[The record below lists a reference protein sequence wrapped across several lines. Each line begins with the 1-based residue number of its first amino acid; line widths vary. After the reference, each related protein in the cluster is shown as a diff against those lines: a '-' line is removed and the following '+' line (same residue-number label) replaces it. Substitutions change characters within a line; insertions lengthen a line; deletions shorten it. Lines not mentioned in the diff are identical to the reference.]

1 MRGAVTERVRVA
13 GVRANW
19 AMEGN
24 RIGSPSAVTALAA
37 AIVSVGV
44 IGADDRWMVP
54 LGRLVAH
61 GRLPG
66 SLPFASAPTHGWHD
80 VPALAEL
87 ISWSAYVALGDRG
100 LVFLQV
106 LAVACG
112 WTMLARG
119 LLRQGGPEG
128 GRAVVGL
135 LVLAGCAA
143 QLAVTRSYLFSF
155 ALFPVL
161 VYLIEADSRRPSRRI
176 WLALPLL
183 ALWSNLHGVALVGWV
198 VLLIYLAFARLRSD
212 PRTAVLVGVGSTL
225 ALCLTP
231 VSWNTP
237 SYYFTALNN
246 ESARRGYGL
255 WAPLHARGLAFALI
269 GAGLVLLALAVRG
282 RPLIW
287 EWACII
293 ALSLGTVRAERVGPW
308 LLFVLAYP
316 AARGLHLRRPP
327 RAFALIVVGLCS
339 GVTLFGLLHKPV
351 AAGSPVLARD
361 AAAQGLP
368 VLADGLVVEQVEADG
383 GRVWVGNP
391 LDAFRLSDQRLYL
404 DWLSGRPGGERAV
417 SHAKLVIVETATAQG
432 RAAARDPRLE
442 RLRRVKRY
450 VLYRVG

>member
-1 MRGAVTERVRVA
+1 VER
-13 GVRANW
+13 W
-19 AMEGN
+19 
-24 RIGSPSAVTALAA
+24 RIGAPLAVTALAA

-44 IGADDRWMVP
+44 IGADSRWMVP
-54 LGRLVAH
+54 LGGLVAD

-66 SLPFASAPTHGWHD
+66 SLPFASAPTQGWHD
-80 VPALAEL
+80 VPALSEL
-87 ISWSAYVALGDRG
+87 VSWLAYSSFGDRG
-100 LVFLQV
+100 LVFLQL
-106 LAVACG
+106 LAVTCG

-119 LLRQGGPEG
+119 LLRQGNSEG
-128 GRAVVGL
+128 GRAVVAL
-135 LVLAGCAA
+135 LVLVGCVA
-143 QLAVTRSYLFSF
+143 QLAVTRSYLFSL

-161 VYLIEADSRRPSRRI
+161 LYLIEADSRRPSRRI

-225 ALCLTP
+225 ALCITP

-237 SYYFTALNN
+237 SFYFTALNN

-255 WAPLHARGLAFALI
+255 WAPLHASGLAFALI
-269 GAGLVLLALAVRG
+269 GSALVLLALAVRG

-287 EWACII
+287 EWVCII
-293 ALSLGTVRAERVGPW
+293 ALSLGTIRAEEVGPW
-308 LLFVLAYP
+308 LLFLLAYP
-316 AARGLHLRRPP
+316 AARGLHVRRPP
-327 RAFALIVVGLCS
+327 RAIAVIMVGLFS
-339 GVTLFGLLHKPV
+339 GVALVGLWQNPL
-351 AAGSPVLARD
+351 AAGSPTLARE

-391 LDAFRLSDQRLYL
+391 LDAFRRSDQRLYL
-404 DWLSGRPGGERAV
+404 DWLAGMPGGEQAV
-417 SHAKLVIVETATAQG
+417 SHAKLVIVKTATAQG

-442 RLRRVKRY
+442 RLRLEKGY
-450 VLYRVG
+450 ALYRVG